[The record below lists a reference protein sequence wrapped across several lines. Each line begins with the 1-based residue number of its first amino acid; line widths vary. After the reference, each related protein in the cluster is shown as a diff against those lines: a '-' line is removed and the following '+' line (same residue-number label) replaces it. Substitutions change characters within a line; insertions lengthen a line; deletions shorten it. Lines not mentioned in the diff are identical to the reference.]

1 MGERTRRHAQRPKD
15 TAHATT
21 PTRTQDSDDEDRPPG
36 PSNPV
41 LDLQAT
47 AGNRAVTQ
55 LIAQR
60 DPGDTTPLVTVPT
73 AAEAAD
79 NLLAAEA
86 WLKYVSLLGNAPAP
100 GKALNAEYRSKL
112 AVIQAA
118 VGGPGPIPAAE
129 LAGTTMALG
138 AAAGTVART
147 IVERMRAER
156 KMLLPKTPTDAYD
169 IIELALEQGD
179 TNRKNGE
186 QPTDQRD
193 YAIVLLS
200 LHSSAEEEIRDATAA
215 GYQIPKAL
223 AELPS
228 EAMAMLKEA
237 QEGYKNGAPLKGAPI
252 SPLQQMDLEA
262 FGQYASET
270 INAVRGPRVG
280 DIARARKAEAELLW
294 EKGVDEL
301 AKLRVLLADKR
312 RSAFMAGDTDA
323 LDDVSEAL
331 GAVAGAIEDTRAA
344 AAIITDR
351 VDQLNAAVSMV
362 SKSGKGPISIPDMP
376 SGVTNLADKLVSA
389 HEKLRLILDVLDLLK
404 PQKTRMDEGLTY
416 LKGTDMAL
424 KSFAGKSP
432 NPFVAVYVNG
442 YLSPG
447 IESCVASLGQIAD
460 IISKSN
466 RAAIEQGQ
474 AALITNWNT
483 EPGGEAMYL
492 FIAAVYRM
500 GGAASLSD
508 EAWRYFADHRGDF
521 SKAVGAEMPQSRALV
536 PSWASANRR
545 QLWESLY
552 GSTRPPN

>member
-15 TAHATT
+15 AAHVTT
-21 PTRTQDSDDEDRPPG
+21 PTRTQDGDDEDRAPG

-60 DPGDTTPLVTVPT
+60 APDDTTPLVTVPT

-79 NLLAAEA
+79 NLLTAEA
-86 WLKYVSLLGNAPAP
+86 WLKYVALLGNAPAP
-100 GKALNAEYRSKL
+100 GKALNADYRSKL
-112 AVIQAA
+112 AIIQSA

-129 LAGTTMALG
+129 LAGTTTALG
-138 AAAGTVART
+138 AAAGTVARS
-147 IVERMRAER
+147 IVERLRAER

-169 IIELALEQGD
+169 VIELALEQGD

-193 YAIVLLS
+193 QVIVLLS
-200 LHSSAEEEIRDATAA
+200 LHSTAEEEIREAAKA

-228 EAMAMLKEA
+228 EAMALLKGA
-237 QEGYKNGAPLKGAPI
+237 QEGFKDGSPREGTYI
-252 SPLQQMDLEA
+252 SPTQQLDLESY
-262 FGQYASET
+262 GEHASEV
-270 INAVRGPRVG
+270 INSVRGPRLA
-280 DIARARKAEAELLW
+280 DIGRARRAEADLLW
-294 EKGVDEL
+294 EEGNKHLAEL
-301 AKLRVLLADKR
+301 RTMLADKR
-312 RSAFMAGDTDA
+312 RAAFMAGDTDA

-362 SKSGKGPISIPDMP
+362 SKSGKGPISLPQMP
-376 SGVTNLADKLVSA
+376 GGMTDVADKLVSA
-389 HEKLRLILDVLDLLK
+389 HEKVKLIMEVLDLLK
-404 PQKTRMDEGLTY
+404 PQKTKLDEGLVY
-416 LKGTDMAL
+416 LKGVDMAL
-424 KSFAGKSP
+424 QGFASKSP
-432 NPFVAVYVNG
+432 NPFVSVYVNG

-447 IESCVASLGQIAD
+447 IENCVKSLGQIAD
-460 IISKSN
+460 IISRSN

-492 FIAAVYRM
+492 FIATVYRM
-500 GGAASLSD
+500 GGAAPLSD
-508 EAWRYFADHRGDF
+508 EAWRYLADHRGDF
-521 SKAVGAEMPQSRALV
+521 SKAVGAEMPQSRAMV

-545 QLWESLY
+545 PLWESLY